1 MRKFFTLLT
10 MFMLATAAWSVEVTF
25 DATVDFGTG
34 SSTAGEFQIE
44 KDGVTVHVTQG
55 MANGQHYRFY
65 KNKLVTISSS
75 SEISQIVFTCI
86 ADGDA
91 QYGPGCFTATPGDY
105 TYEGKIGT
113 WTGSS
118 NTVEFNPAT
127 NQVRATKI
135 VVTIGQAGLSAPVI
149 KPNAGTYFN
158 PVNVTITC
166 TTQGAKIYYTTNGN
180 DPTTSSA
187 QYTAPFTVSTNTT
200 VKAISELDGEVSDV
214 VSAAYTILT
223 AENVSNIAA
232 YSAKDDGTAV
242 KFTNPVYAV
251 AQNGKYLYVKDNSG
265 YGLFYGD
272 CGQNY
277 SLGSIIPNG
286 FMGIKTTYGGEP
298 ELTDLQGFQPESGTT
313 TIDPEIILA
322 NQVGHS
328 MWAHY
333 VLLENATID
342 PDAKILTDANGN
354 TAPVYFSMGLAANQV
369 QAGVPYD
376 VWAIVGSYKP
386 NNGDVVYQLL
396 PLKVQRKDG
405 QGVGIGDMADYEDNT
420 MLVFDFDATVL
431 FHGNS
436 RLFVKDGKGG
446 FGLIYG
452 NVGQTYKK
460 GDVFPAG
467 YGGKKTTYG
476 GEPELASPFSG
487 FTAATKHVTVEPEPA
502 TPLDVKHENFAHY
515 VVMHNVTVSEYSNN
529 GFTLTDANGNTCKGY
544 NQFSQN
550 LHEGFYETLEG
561 IVGSYGAAPNT
572 VYQLLPIIEEPA
584 VPVASINELY
594 ALNTGQKGSF
604 TTQLT
609 AIYQNGVR
617 MYIQDVEGTQTLV
630 YGSVP
635 GTFANGDLINNA
647 VATWSTYQGAKQMV
661 PQDNFNNAGHGTK
674 VKPDEPMPIEELSMD
689 MVHRYISFK
698 DVDIIDEDGT
708 LYIVDESGRI
718 KLFNQFNVETE
729 GSAPY
734 YIEGFLAT
742 HSNELE
748 VFPILIKGK
757 PDYLKGD
764 VNGDGEV
771 NIADINM
778 LISIILG
785 GEDNTNG
792 RSDVNED
799 GEVNIADINAVIA
812 IILGG
817 N

>member
-1 MRKFFTLLT
+1 ML
-10 MFMLATAAWSVEVTF
+10 MLATAAWSVEVTF

-91 QYGPGCFTATPGDY
+91 QYGPGCFTATPGEY

-118 NTVEFNPAT
+118 NSIEFNPAT

-135 VVTIGQAGLSAPVI
+135 VVTIGQAGLSSPVI
-149 KPNAGTYFN
+149 KPNAGTYFK
-158 PVNVTITC
+158 PVDVTITC
-166 TTQGAKIYYTTNGN
+166 TTPGAKVYYTTNGS
-180 DPTTSSA
+180 DPTTSSTE
-187 QYTAPFTVSTNTT
+187 YSAPFTLNTTTT
-200 VKAISELDGEVSDV
+200 VKAISALDGEVSGV
-214 VSAAYTILT
+214 VT
-223 AENVSNIAA
+223 AEYKIYTPVNVSNIAA
-232 YSAKDDGTAV
+232 YAAKDDETAV
-242 KFTNPVYAV
+242 KFINPVYAI

-265 YGLFYGD
+265 FGLFYGD
-272 CGQNY
+272 CGQTY
-277 SLGSIIPNG
+277 QLGSVIPGG
-286 FMGIKTTYGGEP
+286 FAGLKTTYAGEP
-298 ELTDLQGFQPESGTT
+298 ELTYLNDFKAESGTQS
-313 TIDPEIILA
+313 IDPETISA
-322 NQVGHS
+322 DQVGHS

-333 VLLENATID
+333 VYLEGATID
-342 PDAKILTDANGN
+342 PTAKILTDANGK
-354 TAPVYFSMGLAANQV
+354 TAPVHFSMGVADNQV
-369 QAGVPYD
+369 VAGVPYK
-376 VWAIVGSYKP
+376 VWAVVGSYKP
-386 NNGDVVYQLL
+386 NNGDLVYQLL
-396 PLKVQRKDG
+396 PIKVQRMDG
-405 QGVGIGDMADYEDNT
+405 QGVGIGDMGSYEDNT

-436 RLFVKDGKGG
+436 RLFVKDDKGG
-446 FGLIYG
+446 YGLIYG

-476 GEPELASPFSG
+476 GEPELATPFSG
-487 FTAATKHVTVEPEPA
+487 FEAATKHVTVIPEDA
-502 TPLDVKHENFAHY
+502 TPLDANHEHFAHY
-515 VVMHNVTVSEYSNN
+515 VVMYNVTVSEYNNN
-529 GFTLTDANGNTCKGY
+529 GFTITDANGNTCKGY
-544 NQFSQN
+544 NQFGQN
-550 LHEGFYETLEG
+550 LHEGFYERLEG
-561 IVGSYGAAPNT
+561 IIGSYGATNT

-594 ALNTGQKGSF
+594 ALNSGQKGSF
-604 TTQLT
+604 STQLT

-617 MYIQDVEGTQTLV
+617 MYVQDVEGTQTLV
-630 YGSVP
+630 YGGVP
-635 GTFANGDLINNA
+635 GTFVNGDLINNA
-647 VATWSTYQGAKQMV
+647 IASWSTYQGAKQMV
-661 PQDNFNNAGHGTK
+661 PQENFNNVGHGTE
-674 VKPDEPMPIEELSMD
+674 VQPDEPMPIEELSMD

-708 LYIVDESGRI
+708 LYIVDETGRI
-718 KLFNQFNVETE
+718 KLFNQFNVEIE
-729 GSAPY
+729 GTAPY

-748 VFPILIKGK
+748 VFPILIKGI
-757 PDYLKGD
+757 PEYPKGD

-771 NIADINM
+771 NIGDINK
-778 LISIILG
+778 LVSIILG
-785 GEDNTNG
+785 AEDDTNG

-812 IILGG
+812 IILGS